1 MWLLFWQEMASAMSK
16 VCKGC
21 GETKAVDQFY
31 KGRGKCK
38 MCIAAQ
44 KKQYRQDNKEA
55 IAARMQQYHKDNK
68 EAIAAKKQQYY
79 ADNQEAIAARR
90 KQYLQDNKEAIA
102 AQQKQYREDNR
113 ETLAAK
119 RQQYYADNREAI
131 NAKART
137 PEARAVRNAA
147 RNARNATP
155 EGKVN
160 NEASKLHRS
169 FYLGDLGAFR
179 LAQAENLVGCTCQQ
193 YRDYLASQFK
203 SGMSHSNYPN
213 WEIDHIVPKKAFK
226 GELEAN
232 LQVVYWYGNVQPL
245 WKAENKSKNCKYTA
259 EAKQSLI
266 TRFDMW
272 KAAGSPPP
280 GI

>member
-1 MWLLFWQEMASAMSK
+1 MSK
-16 VCKGC
+16 TCTGC

-31 KGRGKCK
+31 KRLGKPTAKCK

-44 KKQYRQDNKEA
+44 VKQYE
-55 IAARMQQYHKDNK
+55 KDNK
-68 EAIAAKKQQYY
+68 EAIAAKKQQY
-79 ADNQEAIAARR
+79 Q
-90 KQYLQDNKEAIA
+90 KDNKEAIA
-102 AQQKQYREDNR
+102 AKQKQYREDNR
-113 ETLAAK
+113 ETPAAK
-119 RQQYYADNREAI
+119 RQ
-131 NAKART
+131 T

-147 RNARNATP
+147 RNAHRSTP
-155 EGKVN
+155 EGKVKQ
-160 NEASKLHRS
+160 AAGHLHRS

-179 LAQAENLVGCTCQQ
+179 LAQAEARVGCTRQE
-193 YRDYLASQFK
+193 YRDYIASQFK
-203 SGMSHSNYPN
+203 SGMSHGNTD

-245 WKAENKSKNCKYTA
+245 WKAENYAKGGKFTA

-266 TRFDMW
+266 TRYNAW

>member
-1 MWLLFWQEMASAMSK
+1 M
-16 VCKGC
+16 
-21 GETKAVDQFY
+21 DQFR

-38 MCIAAQ
+38 VCIAAYMKQYNADNKEAFAARKQQYQ
-44 KKQYRQDNKEA
+44 KQYNADNREAIAAQQKQYRQDNKEA
-55 IAARMQQYHKDNK
+55 IAA
-68 EAIAAKKQQYY
+68 KKQ
-79 ADNQEAIAARR
+79 
-90 KQYLQDNKEAIA
+90 
-102 AQQKQYREDNR
+102 
-113 ETLAAK
+113 
-119 RQQYYADNREAI
+119 
-131 NAKART
+131 T
-137 PEARAVRNAA
+137 PEARARSNAA
-147 RNARNATP
+147 QNARRSTP

-160 NEASKLHRS
+160 DEASKLHRS
-169 FYLGDLGAFR
+169 FYLGDLGAVR
-179 LAQAENLVGCTCQQ
+179 LAQAEARVGCTRQE
-193 YRDYLASQFK
+193 YRDYVASQFK